1 MHAAEQE
8 RADVAAARDAWR
20 EMVSGADPGRLVFL
34 DESGLDT
41 RLTRSYARAPRGQR
55 AIGRIP
61 GGHWRRLTILGA
73 LAHDGMVAAMTVA
86 AATSTAV
93 FVAFIEQVLAPA
105 LQARPGAVLVM
116 DNLAPHK
123 AAAARAALDRA
134 GLARRYLPPYSPDL
148 NPIEQA
154 WSKLKEGLRQLSP
167 RTLEALDNALPSA
180 LATITAIDARNW
192 FQHCGYRSD

>member
-1 MHAAEQE
+1 ML
-8 RADVAAARDAWR
+8 
-20 EMVSGADPGRLVFL
+20 SGTDPDHLVFL

-41 RLTRSYARAPRGQR
+41 RLTRSHARAPRGQR

-154 WSKLKEGLRQLSP
+154 WSKLKEGLRQFSP
-167 RTLEALDNALPSA
+167 RTFEALDNALPSA
-180 LATITAIDARNW
+180 LATITATDARNW